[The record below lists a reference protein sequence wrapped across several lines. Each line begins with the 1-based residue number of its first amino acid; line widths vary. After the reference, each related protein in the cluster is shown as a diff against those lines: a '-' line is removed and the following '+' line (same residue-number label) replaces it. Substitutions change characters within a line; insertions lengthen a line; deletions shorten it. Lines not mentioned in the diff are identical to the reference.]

1 MIPMKIKF
9 TLIDYIIIIL
19 VICAVV
25 FAFIHITTD
34 DSSKIQKTAFDASTL
49 NKLPET
55 YLNYYRD
62 GHIVKAKVDG
72 YNSTTGN
79 KTTVNGTVKWIDEGS
94 NVKVLIESNNQTY
107 LTGLYKNVPNADIYL
122 DKISLEADGSVYDNL
137 TEFKIKPQNISSLND
152 LKKNLTN
159 DNYDIS
165 ATLTLDSLD
174 STKLQEIENLINIH
188 SKKSAIRTASNEIE
202 NQLIISKADKQT
214 LDDGDS
220 VFGSLSGVTDVI
232 TIRLYNC
239 SDSDIE
245 NIKNTYDVINIR
257 KF

>member
-1 MIPMKIKF
+1 MIHMKIKF
-9 TLIDYIIIIL
+9 TLIDYLIIIL
-19 VICAVV
+19 VICAVI

-55 YLNYYRD
+55 YLNHYKD
-62 GHIVKAKVDG
+62 GHIVKATVNG

-79 KTTVNGTVKWIDEGS
+79 KTTLNGTVKWVDEGS
-94 NVKVLIESNNQTY
+94 TVEVLIESDNQTY

-122 DKISLEADGSVYDNL
+122 DKISLETDGSVYDNL
-137 TEFKIKPQNISSLND
+137 TEFKIKPQNITSFND

-165 ATLTLDSLD
+165 TTITLDSLD
-174 STKLQEIENLINIH
+174 STKLQELENIVNIH
-188 SKKSAIRTASNEIE
+188 SKKSAIRTANNEIE
-202 NQLIISKADKQT
+202 NQLVISKADKQT
-214 LDDGDS
+214 LDDANS
-220 VFGSLSGVTDVI
+220 VFGSLNGLTDVI
-232 TIRLYNC
+232 TIRIYNC

-245 NIKNTYDVINIR
+245 NIKNTYDVTNIR
-257 KF
+257 NF